1 VATRAPF
8 SLHLEGVVTTP
19 TTGYYCP
26 EPAAETHMKRLL
38 SLISGIG
45 LAALAVAPTFAAEP
59 AYLDD
64 RSTAA
69 SLVKSYYNAVNR
81 HEYARA
87 YTYFGPNG
95 GPKPYEDFAQGYAD
109 TEYVSVLT
117 GQAQGDGAA
126 GSIYYT
132 IPVAIDALSD
142 DGGHQQFAGCYVTR
156 LIEPGNQDP
165 PVVPMYIDEA
175 RLHVAHGRLA
185 SILPDCPLQ

>member
-1 VATRAPF
+1 MKAVA
-8 SLHLEGVVTTP
+8 S
-19 TTGYYCP
+19 
-26 EPAAETHMKRLL
+26 
-38 SLISGIG
+38 IIG
-45 LAALAVAPTFAAEP
+45 GAVLAAVTVPVFAAEP

-69 SLVKSYYNAVNR
+69 ALIRSFYNAVNR

-95 GPKPYEDFAQGYAD
+95 GPKPYEIFAQGYAD
-109 TEYVSVLT
+109 TQFVTVAT
-117 GQAQGDGAA
+117 GTAQSDGAA

-142 DGGHQQFAGCYVTR
+142 DGHHRQFAGCYVTR

-165 PVVPMYIDEA
+165 PVVPMYIDKA
-175 RLHVAHGRLA
+175 ALHVAHGRLGN
-185 SILPDCPLQ
+185 ILPDCPLQ